1 MNKRLLTVDDL
12 LNFCQTNKLNTFSA
26 SKSGYLL
33 AVQFPTTFEIME
45 KNDNSHRG
53 MLKLKFRLMHD
64 GINRNHSYL
73 SKESIER
80 VACTI
85 ADRPILAAIHQLDDG
100 TWDFKG
106 HEMEINTDEN
116 GNQNVEYIEKQVGS
130 FSSEKPFWEYDE
142 DLDKNYLCAY
152 GYIAEEYT
160 MAAEIIK
167 EKSGTK
173 NSVELN
179 IENMAYNSI
188 QGCIEFIDY
197 YMSASTLLGSR
208 NDGTEIEEG
217 MLGSRADII
226 DFSIKNN
233 SVFSYEVIEKII
245 DESVQ
250 RSLNK
255 YTATFADDS
264 KRKEEKDKLNTELF
278 NKLCE
283 QYSVSESDITFEYSE
298 LDDEA
303 LTAAFAEHFDGE
315 DGGSDDSDNSTEDGS
330 DSVADDGAGAV
341 DSTEDSGASDVE
353 DNTDAEDTQTVS
365 ITSDNSTV
373 GNEDEDDQD
382 GIEANNSYPSGVKEY
397 QLEYVLKNGEDVHN
411 FSISM
416 NDEITALTDLVN
428 LTYCEEDNDW
438 YYVEVYGAEKT
449 VVMHGWYKHFKQKY
463 TVKDGVYSLKGD
475 RTEVFAKYLTQEE
488 IDALDGLKTKFAE
501 VSDKLALYESEPEK
515 VAVLSSEEYSL
526 IKDTEEF
533 KEISKRE
540 NYFSLSKEDL
550 VTKLDSMLNSY
561 AKELGKKSFSVEESK
576 EEKKEEINK
585 DFFAFAKVETKS
597 SFLDGLLGRK

>member
-1 MNKRLLTVDDL
+1 MSDKYILQTPSIFQVDDAFDDPRFMRVRIAVMHSGEN
-12 LNFCQTNKLNTFSA
+12 LNKSVFQTETIKKAKETF
-26 SKSGYLL
+26 
-33 AVQFPTTFEIME
+33 
-45 KNDNSHRG
+45 KN
-53 MLKLKFRLMHD
+53 
-64 GINRNHSYL
+64 
-73 SKESIER
+73 
-80 VACTI
+80 V
-85 ADRPILAAIHQLDDG
+85 PILANVIVL
-100 TWDFKG
+100 
-106 HEMEINTDEN
+106 TDEE
-116 GNQNVEYIEKQVGS
+116 GNEYLDYGS
-130 FSSEKPFWEYDE
+130 HDMHKEEDVFNEGERRTIYDE
-142 DLDKNYLCAY
+142 KVVGIIPEQNDFEIVHDDENDVDYAVVTGMIFRLYGNYVADILEARGGKTSVSCEVNFDKTSFDAKSKL
-152 GYIAEEYT
+152 IIVDEFT
-160 MAAEIIK
+160 ML
-167 EKSGTK
+167 G
-173 NSVELN
+173 V
-179 IENMAYNSI
+179 
-188 QGCIEFIDY
+188 
-197 YMSASTLLGSR
+197 TLLGE
-208 NDGTEIEEG
+208 DVQPA
-217 MLGSRADII
+217 M
-226 DFSIKNN
+226 KNAN
-233 SVFSYEVIEKII
+233 ATVFSLEQNSRQEQMINVMKELT
-245 DESVQ
+245 EA
-250 RSLNK
+250 LNK

-315 DGGSDDSDNSTEDGS
+315 DGGSDNGDDSTEDGS
-330 DSVADDGAGAV
+330 DSVADDGAEAV
-341 DSTEDSGASDVE
+341 NSTEDSGASDAE

-373 GNEDEDDQD
+373 GDEDEDDQD
-382 GIEANNSYPSGVKEY
+382 EIEANNSYPSGVKEY

-416 NDEITALTDLVN
+416 NDEIAALTDLVN

-550 VTKLDSMLNSY
+550 ITKLDTMLNTY